1 MKNKKKREIKMLLL
15 QHKNN
20 FSTGFYCE
28 CSTFLKKKKKKKKKK
43 EKKSNTQN
51 NN

>member
-28 CSTFLKKKKKKKKKK
+28 CSTFQKKKKRRKKK
-43 EKKSNTQN
+43 KKSNTQN

>member
-20 FSTGFYCE
+20 FSTRFYCE
-28 CSTFLKKKKKKKKKK
+28 CSTLKKKKKKKK